1 MEPRICRSGLS
12 GAFSP
17 ESASPPVLRT
27 MAGTSNTSTLA
38 GVSRLYCFI
47 CLTIAAVS
55 EERRIVGAHGV
66 AIECDALLTE
76 VDCSDF
82 DALLLPG
89 GMPGTENLFES
100 EIVRALACDYAET
113 GRIVAAICAAPTVLG
128 RLGLLKSRRAT
139 CYPGCEDRL
148 FAAEHVDADTV
159 RDGNVI
165 TGRALGAAIPFALE
179 VIAALEGAE
188 TSEKV
193 KSSIVY
199 NH

>member
-1 MEPRICRSGLS
+1 MDY
-12 GAFSP
+12 A
-17 ESASPPVLRT
+17 
-27 MAGTSNTSTLA
+27 
-38 GVSRLYCFI
+38 
-47 CLTIAAVS
+47 
-55 EERRIVGAHGV
+55 
-66 AIECDALLTE
+66 
-76 VDCSDF
+76 DF

-89 GMPGTENLFES
+89 GMPGTENLFEN
-100 EIVRALACDYAET
+100 EIVRALACDYAEA

-159 RDGNVI
+159 RDGNII

-179 VIAALEGAE
+179 VIAALEGQEAAQN
-188 TSEKV
+188 V

>member
-1 MEPRICRSGLS
+1 MSKVLCCFAPGLEECEGLTSVDLLRRAGLS
-12 GAFSP
+12 
-17 ESASPPVLRT
+17 V
-27 MAGTSNTSTLA
+27 
-38 GVSRLYCFI
+38 
-47 CLTIAAVS
+47 TIASVS
-55 EERRIVGAHGV
+55 EDRRVVGAHGI

-76 VDCSDF
+76 ADYAGF

-89 GMPGTENLFES
+89 GMPGTENLFEN
-100 EIVRALACDYAET
+100 EIVRALAGDYAAA

-128 RLGLLKSRRAT
+128 RLGLLQGRRAT

-148 FAAEHVDADTV
+148 FGAEVVDADTV

-188 TSEKV
+188 KAEKV

>member
-1 MEPRICRSGLS
+1 MSKVLCCFAPGLEECEGLVS
-12 GAFSP
+12 
-17 ESASPPVLRT
+17 VDLLRR
-27 MAGTSNTSTLA
+27 A
-38 GVSRLYCFI
+38 GVSV
-47 CLTIAAVS
+47 TIASVS
-55 EERRIVGAHGV
+55 EDSRIVGAHGIAV
-66 AIECDALLTE
+66 ECDALLTE
-76 VDCSDF
+76 VDAAEF

-100 EIVRALACDYAET
+100 EIVRALACDYAEA

-128 RLGLLKSRRAT
+128 RLGLLQTRRAT
-139 CYPGCEDRL
+139 CYPGCEDRI
-148 FAAEHVDADTV
+148 FAAEVVDADVV

-188 TSEKV
+188 TAEKV

>member
-1 MEPRICRSGLS
+1 MSKVLCCFAPGLEECEGLVS
-12 GAFSP
+12 
-17 ESASPPVLRT
+17 VDLLRR
-27 MAGTSNTSTLA
+27 AGI
-38 GVSRLYCFI
+38 GV
-47 CLTIAAVS
+47 TIAAVS

-113 GRIVAAICAAPTVLG
+113 GRIVAAIC
-128 RLGLLKSRRAT
+128 
-139 CYPGCEDRL
+139 GCEDRL

>member
-1 MEPRICRSGLS
+1 MSKVLCCFAPGLEECEGLVS
-12 GAFSP
+12 
-17 ESASPPVLRT
+17 VDLLRR
-27 MAGTSNTSTLA
+27 AGID
-38 GVSRLYCFI
+38 V
-47 CLTIAAVS
+47 TIAAV
-55 EERRIVGAHGV
+55 
-66 AIECDALLTE
+66 LTE
-76 VDCSDF
+76 AECSDF

-89 GMPGTENLFES
+89 GMPGTENLFEN
-100 EIVRALACDYAET
+100 EIVRALACDYAEA

-128 RLGLLKSRRAT
+128 RLGLLKNKRAT

-148 FAAEHVDADTV
+148 FAAEVLDADVV

-188 TSEKV
+188 RAEKV